1 MFKKCMHSC
10 KNKILIKPDI
20 KKNKVKK
27 TQANL
32 NK

>member
-10 KNKILIKPDI
+10 KKILIKPDI